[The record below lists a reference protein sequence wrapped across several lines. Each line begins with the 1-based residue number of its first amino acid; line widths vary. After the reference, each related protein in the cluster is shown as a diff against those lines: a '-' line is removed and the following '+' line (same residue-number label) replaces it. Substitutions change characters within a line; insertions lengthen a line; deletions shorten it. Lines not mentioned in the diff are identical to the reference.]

1 MTAGGAGRLALVPD
15 EALTD
20 AEIISLSGAD
30 PERFGEIYARH
41 AHDVRGFAVSR
52 LGHDGA
58 EDVTAETFIAA
69 FRIRDRFDATRVSAR
84 PWLMGIAVRQIA
96 NRKRAERARY
106 RMLATLT
113 PELPTEGPAERVGEL
128 VAAHALRG
136 PLAAALA
143 RLRAPDRDV
152 LLLMA
157 WADLSY
163 AEAAEA
169 LDIPIGT
176 VRSRLSRARR
186 VLRTVLPDLIGPD
199 RAGRPSTEPEED
211 LPWTS

>member
-1 MTAGGAGRLALVPD
+1 MTATAAGSLRSGEDGLVR
-15 EALTD
+15 TD
-20 AEIISLSGAD
+20 AELIELSLDD
-30 PERFGEIYARH
+30 PEWFGRIYERH
-41 AHDVRGFAVSR
+41 AAGIRGFAVSR
-52 LGHDGA
+52 LGHEGA

-69 FRIRDRFDATRVSAR
+69 FRIRERFDRTRESAR

-106 RMLATLT
+106 RMLASLA
-113 PELPTEGPAERVGEL
+113 PEGPAQG
-128 VAAHALRG
+128 HAETVSHAMAVRSLRG

-176 VRSRLSRARR
+176 VRSRLNRART
-186 VLRTVLPDLIGPD
+186 VLRTVLPDLINPD
-199 RAGRPSTEPEED
+199 GAEED
-211 LPWTS
+211 RPWTN